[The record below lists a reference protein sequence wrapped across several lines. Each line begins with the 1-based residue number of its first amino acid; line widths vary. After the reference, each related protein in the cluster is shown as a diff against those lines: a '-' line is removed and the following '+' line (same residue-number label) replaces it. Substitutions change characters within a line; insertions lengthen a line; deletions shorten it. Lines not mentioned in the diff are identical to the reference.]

1 MQAVSAN
8 CESRGASGKPAVLR
22 LFELMAGNL
31 AAFLDESRRGPFAP
45 RWLRFGSLDGG
56 LVRDLVRDAERDYPI
71 ELRSPFEGVDTI
83 AGGLWLGREL
93 AGRGRADGI
102 AKLRF
107 GAGTLDLPVHAHE
120 HSDRL
125 IVVLAGTGFFHVSN
139 EPLAGF
145 TGDDVRHI
153 AVCLGDVLVFPRDL
167 LHTFSAPNEAL
178 ILLSYHSPVIAFDD
192 QRQYTVPGKTW
203 RPRDERADVRYA

>member
-8 CESRGASGKPAVLR
+8 CESLGASGKPAVLR
-22 LFELMAGNL
+22 LFELVADNL
-31 AAFLDESRRGPFAP
+31 AAFLDERRAGAFAP
-45 RWLRFGSLDGG
+45 RWLRFGSLEGG
-56 LVRDLVRDAERDYPI
+56 VVQDLVRDAEQAHPI
-71 ELRSPFEGVDTI
+71 ELRSPFEGVDSI
-83 AGGLWLGREL
+83 AGGLWLGRDLVGEE
-93 AGRGRADGI
+93 RFDGI

-145 TGDDVRHI
+145 TGHDVRHI
-153 AVCLGDVLVFPRDL
+153 TVFPGDVLMFTRDL
-167 LHTFSAPNEAL
+167 LHTFSAPREAL
-178 ILLSYHSPVIAFDD
+178 VLLSYHSPAIAFDD
-192 QRQYTVPGKTW
+192 QRQYTVPGKIW
-203 RPRDERADVRYA
+203 WPRDGGADVRYA